1 MKPVRGSQGRGSDPG
16 SYRRGKTET
25 HSWSWLGDGAH
36 PSSWSWRASACFL
49 VCCVFLMLLRKPC
62 PFLPMATSRATVQN
76 QENCPD
82 PYPSRR
88 HCVSPRRRPISHLP
102 PIELNGPIAYPT
114 FSFSPTS
121 SGPGFSIFLP
131 PRLTVCVPGSG
142 LARLLPSPYEFLPPE
157 HTLFCFLWL

>member
-102 PIELNGPIAYPT
+102 LIPT
-114 FSFSPTS
+114 P
-121 SGPGFSIFLP
+121 
-131 PRLTVCVPGSG
+131 G
-142 LARLLPSPYEFLPPE
+142 LAWGWGQGALSGGWVPIDQARNSLPRSRPPGLSAGFTQAWVSWDLGAR
-157 HTLFCFLWL
+157 HGFRT